1 MVVHEVPL
9 VDAATVIVLREA
21 VDGFEVFLVRRHHKS
36 GFMANVYVYPGGK
49 LDASDCTERAAAHV
63 RGLSA
68 VDACARLNIDEP
80 SYLGLGL
87 FLAGV
92 RETFEESGIL
102 LACRAGCEDWIDLTS
117 DPEVAERFAGYRRAL
132 ITGELSMTE
141 LAERENLVISLEN
154 IGYFAHWITPYIEKR
169 RFDTRF
175 FVTLLPPNQRPLH
188 DAVETTDSLWIRPQ
202 DALERYFSGTLLL
215 APPTIRTLEQLA
227 EFPGAQAVLDASKV
241 HNPPAILPHIF
252 EREGISTMV
261 MPGDAEYPADD
272 PNYAVGTPVLD
283 GVTRMQ
289 LLEGRWKSIR
299 A

>member
-1 MVVHEVPL
+1 
-9 VDAATVIVLREA
+9 
-21 VDGFEVFLVRRHHKS
+21 
-36 GFMANVYVYPGGK
+36 PGGK

-154 IGYFAHWITPYIEKR
+154 IGYFAHWITPYIEK
-169 RFDTRF
+169 
-175 FVTLLPPNQRPLH
+175 
-188 DAVETTDSLWIRPQ
+188 
-202 DALERYFSGTLLL
+202 
-215 APPTIRTLEQLA
+215 
-227 EFPGAQAVLDASKV
+227 
-241 HNPPAILPHIF
+241 
-252 EREGISTMV
+252 
-261 MPGDAEYPADD
+261 
-272 PNYAVGTPVLD
+272 
-283 GVTRMQ
+283 
-289 LLEGRWKSIR
+289 
-299 A
+299 